1 MFTLIMTELLA
12 GNSSGAVLK
21 VVEVKE
27 REAEEAEQG
36 VEEGVEEATP
46 PDDSPAS
53 LLTPGGQ
60 EASAFCLQASSVMI
74 KINQTSLSKPANQSF
89 VAGSTRK

>member
-27 REAEEAEQG
+27 REAEEAE
-36 VEEGVEEATP
+36 EEGVEEATP

-60 EASAFCLQASSVMI
+60 EASAFCPQASSAMI
-74 KINQTSLSKPANQSF
+74 KINKTSLSKPANQSF

>member
-27 REAEEAEQG
+27 REAEG
-36 VEEGVEEATP
+36 VEEERVEEATP

-60 EASAFCLQASSVMI
+60 EASALCLQASSAMI
-74 KINQTSLSKPANQSF
+74 ETNKTSLSKPANQSF
-89 VAGSTRK
+89 VAASTRK